1 MGAARRKLR
10 RAVGE
15 IRGWACA
22 GRGVCRCS
30 RGPRGLERGQVSQP
44 ARWDAAD
51 TYLSWLWQNECR
63 SRIPSGTPVASQ
75 CTPYFPEQTNH
86 SRRPTDNANPTSPP
100 NQPLRNPFP
109 KRRTRRI
116 PMHQHNFP
124 PTLRAPLIDPHAPM
138 RSLDI
143 SSTRIVIRWVR
154 QSGDFVR
161 GEMGDLCR

>member
-1 MGAARRKLR
+1 VRDEGCVGVAAAPEVWKEVKSVSRRGGMLRIHICRGCGKMSVVRGSHLERVWPHNAHHIFQNKPKTKRRK
-10 RAVGE
+10 
-15 IRGWACA
+15 
-22 GRGVCRCS
+22 
-30 RGPRGLERGQVSQP
+30 
-44 ARWDAAD
+44 
-51 TYLSWLWQNECR
+51 QN
-63 SRIPSGTPVASQ
+63 
-75 CTPYFPEQTNH
+75 NH